1 VEVDRNSIHAFRVE
15 SSTSVLRSASSGD
28 TGDHKKIHKIDRIK
42 EKLVDMLRE
51 VGFKL
56 SNGRLPWSTLEG
68 DLQKKGYAI
77 VNWPQ
82 GVVCDRDKGVSGLS
96 AEDADKLYDALF
108 IDEHRLRFIRGEDNN
123 GSASMAIGSCSDRP
137 LERDGSSVLMV
148 EKRSRFRVVTADAYP
163 RKKRRV

>member
-1 VEVDRNSIHAFRVE
+1 MHA
-15 SSTSVLRSASSGD
+15 G
-28 TGDHKKIHKIDRIK
+28 
-42 EKLVDMLRE
+42 E

-108 IDEHRLRFIRGEDNN
+108 IDEHRLRFIRGEGRFLSICATCTFLAGSADNN

-137 LERDGSSVLMV
+137 LERDRSSVLMV